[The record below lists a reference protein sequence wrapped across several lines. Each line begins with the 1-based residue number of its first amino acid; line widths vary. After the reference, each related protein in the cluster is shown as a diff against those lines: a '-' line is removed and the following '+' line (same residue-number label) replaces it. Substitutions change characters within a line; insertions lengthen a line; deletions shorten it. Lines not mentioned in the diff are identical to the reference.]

1 MVDLEGQAR
10 EFAAEVTDLLNRTV
24 TDGIRLK
31 SVIANR
37 RATTV
42 HVGYGISPKD
52 LAAKPVPL
60 GIRRPPACPLLVAYI
75 LGLDPEQAHLAV
87 AKSQYGL
94 YLDSDRQK
102 MLVHWD
108 YTRDP
113 ENDYPV
119 AHVQVNGDCEHFDT
133 LTEKARNAGRI
144 SPMRPLRDFH
154 FPVGGRRFRPALED
168 VVEFLVV
175 EGLAEMRNDW
185 ETVVKEH
192 RDRWEEHQLRAAVR
206 RFPEI
211 ALQQLR
217 EDRQIQV

>member
-10 EFAAEVTDLLNRTV
+10 EFAAQVTNLLNRTV
-24 TDGIRLK
+24 ADGIRLK
-31 SVIANR
+31 SIIAGK
-37 RATTV
+37 RAVTV
-42 HVGYGISPKD
+42 HVGYGISAKD
-52 LAAKPVPL
+52 LTAKPVPL
-60 GIRRPPACPLLVAYI
+60 GIGKTPAVCHLFVAYI
-75 LGLDPEQAHLAV
+75 LVLDPEQAYLAV

-119 AHVQVNGDCEHFDT
+119 AHVQVNGDCEHFDI
-133 LTEKARNAGRI
+133 LTEKARSAGRT

-154 FPVGGRRFRPALED
+154 FPVGGRRFRPTLED
-168 VVEFLVV
+168 VVEFLAV

-192 RDRWEEHQLRAAVR
+192 RDRWEERQLRAAIR

-211 ALQQLR
+211 ARQQLR
-217 EDRQIQV
+217 EDHQI